1 RSVRRDRRCSAVAPN
16 ARGKIG
22 RGQPLR
28 RFATLCRR
36 GCDRLVE
43 WLQRLLKRI
52 EDAPPDLRIGGQPF
66 RIRLNDMLALFDTGK
81 RGIQVQPKPGSYA
94 AEKGRTQRRSLRLV
108 DNDDRRT
115 EYGGLDRDEQ
125 RIARIAADHP

>member
-1 RSVRRDRRCSAVAPN
+1 
-16 ARGKIG
+16 
-22 RGQPLR
+22 
-28 RFATLCRR
+28 
-36 GCDRLVE
+36 
-43 WLQRLLKRI
+43 
-52 EDAPPDLRIGGQPF
+52 
-66 RIRLNDMLALFDTGK
+66 MLALFDTGK

-125 RIARIAADHP
+125 RIARIAADHPIFARHADAGQRSEPVDHAARLHCDPFKH